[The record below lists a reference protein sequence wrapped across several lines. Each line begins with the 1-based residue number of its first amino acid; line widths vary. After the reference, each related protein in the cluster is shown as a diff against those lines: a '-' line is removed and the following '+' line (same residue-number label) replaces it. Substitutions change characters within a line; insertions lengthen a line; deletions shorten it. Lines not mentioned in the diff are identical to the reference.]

1 MAMISTCSR
10 CGREYEGEDACDHS
24 TPEIEIGA
32 CYRDARDGEIVR
44 VLGPEQRLLGF
55 PAVVLKA
62 GESAGHG
69 GQVGARVWRDRDALT
84 ERVPDPTPAI
94 VEDSA
99 EGVEPDDLDLE
110 QAADLVRDLR
120 RLRLLR
126 SKVGEGLSPFA
137 EQHYLLALAQLG
149 QAERSLRIASLH
161 EAQWIGARQ
170 MGRPFG

>member
-1 MAMISTCSR
+1 MATISTCSR

-32 CYRDARDGEIVR
+32 CYRDECDGEIVR

-55 PAVVLKA
+55 PAIVLQA
-62 GESAGHG
+62 GESAG
-69 GQVGARVWRDRDALT
+69 QRAQAGARVWRDRDALT
-84 ERVPDPTPAI
+84 VWERVPDPTPAI
-94 VEDSA
+94 A
-99 EGVEPDDLDLE
+99 ESDAEDLDLE

-120 RLRLLR
+120 RLRLLC

-137 EQHYLLALAQLG
+137 EQHYLLALAQLE
-149 QAERSLRIASLH
+149 QAERSLRIATLH

-170 MGRPFG
+170 MGRFGGA